1 MFKLI
6 SSFFSKFTEKKN
18 IILKLIFAY
27 IPKLIE
33 KKNNVSRLMISY
45 LYSFNKKQIPAL
57 KDFLKKIKNSFFKLF
72 LIYFAN
78 FNKKQILILVGF
90 LFIFFLLII
99 FAIKK
104 PPESEIKNEHQSI
117 FLEDETKSSSVD
129 EKEKEIDLSENK
141 PKNAIPKK
149 LSDNIK
155 KTQPSKK
162 KKLEKNQIK
171 KAELTEKKIPFKN
184 LSAKFT
190 INNLHNGL
198 GNISKDPNNF
208 DQIFILVKE
217 NYDSEKMLEKIIG
230 NTWKK
235 LKKVKKNEIKKV
247 FEEYIAKNYVKRFRK
262 IENPIFEYKETKQV
276 GNNISMVAT
285 NLLVDDEKVSMN
297 YLLEKNDQKW
307 RIFDVLLAG
316 SISEVATKRSEFR
329 SFIKNEDIDPLIEAL
344 KKKNNQLIN

>member
-6 SSFFSKFTEKKN
+6 SSFFSKFNEKKN
-18 IILKLIFAY
+18 IILKLISAC

-33 KKNNVSRLMISY
+33 KKNNVSRLMFSY
-45 LYSFNKKQIPAL
+45 LHILHEKQIPVL
-57 KDFLKKIKNSFFKLF
+57 KEFFKKTKNF
-72 LIYFAN
+72 FFQIILIYFAN

-90 LFIFFLLII
+90 LFIVFLLII

-104 PPESEIKNEHQSI
+104 PSESEIKNEHQSL

-129 EKEKEIDLSENK
+129 EKEKDIDLSENK
-141 PKNAIPKK
+141 PKSAFPKK
-149 LSDNIK
+149 LSDNVK

-162 KKLEKNQIK
+162 QKLEKKQIK
-171 KAELTEKKIPFKN
+171 KAELTEKKKTFKT

-198 GNISKDPNNF
+198 GNISKSPNDF
-208 DQIFILVKE
+208 DQIFTLVKE

-230 NTWKK
+230 STWRK
-235 LKKVKKNEIKKV
+235 LKKNKRNEIKKV

-262 IENPIFEYKETKQV
+262 IENPIFEYKETKQIE
-276 GNNISMVAT
+276 NNISMVAT
-285 NLLVDDEKVSMN
+285 NLFINDEKVSMN
-297 YLLEKNDQKW
+297 YLLEKNDYKW

-329 SFIKNEDIDPLIEAL
+329 GFIKNEDIDPLIEAL